1 MGTSKKSLFDS
12 NRKITIMKKNIIFLA
27 LFSSILL
34 SQSDVLIMSPE
45 PNSEIS
51 GHDVLIAI
59 STFGMKGINPNNIQ
73 LLLDGEDISDLA
85 YMDEDMVTCLL
96 DQLDPGLHQIQIF
109 IGGGGPKTWSFT
121 TTLRE
126 PTLKYSGRIRS
137 SSSMDQIDDQTL
149 NISQVM
155 VNFKGSAYEWM
166 KFKTNVKITT
176 QEQALYQPR
185 NVLGFEVTLKDYATI
200 NVGDSNPRLSHF
212 TMNGK
217 RIRGLNSNFK
227 WRWFNLHFVQGEI
240 NRAIEGDLKKAYSYS
255 IDTDDEGTKF
265 LSLSR
270 NGYTFE
276 QNVMAGRLALG
287 RGEKFQWGL
296 NFMKARD
303 DTNSVTQ
310 DLNNAEIVYSPDA
323 TGSVSGLDSGRVYT
337 ISELGTKAHFLE
349 GKNWAGDGPKDNLVV
364 GTDLGISLF
373 NKRLRLDGELAFS
386 MTNNNI
392 WGGPLT
398 LAQLDTMID
407 DSVDNKLSSFDLSS
421 FPDPADYENILIIN
435 PNLAPLVPIDIN
447 AFGDNATVDLMDA
460 VLSMPSL
467 AYRGRAVTNFYGNY
481 LAVEYSQVGPQYNS
495 LANPYL
501 VKNKR
506 EFSVSD
512 KLKLLQNRLMLTMGY
527 KHQDDDILT
536 TVENLKSQNT
546 MSLGI
551 NALPGP
557 GLPTLNFTYRSIDRD
572 NGIDKLIP
580 LTDSTFTDNRENTHT
595 NNMMVN
601 ISHRFDLVWS
611 HALSGTFVNVNKT
624 DKFTGRDTNF
634 VDPAMS
640 TNVMNFTLSTRYN
653 FQLKTTLNLT
663 INSSELST
671 GPGERGNQDFLTTNF
686 DTEYPFFNNQILG
699 KVGLNYAQG
708 SGLVD
713 MSWVGFKSGIKWKI
727 FDQFSVKIHGEY
739 RSKKTGGFKKNT
751 VIARANLEYSF

>member
-1 MGTSKKSLFDS
+1 
-12 NRKITIMKKNIIFLA
+12 MKKNIIFLA

-185 NVLGFEVTLKDYATI
+185 NVLGFEITLKDYATI

-217 RIRGLNSNFK
+217 RIRGLNANFK

-240 NRAIEGDLKKAYSYS
+240 NRAIEGDLEKAYSYS
-255 IDTDDEGTKF
+255 IDTDDDGTKF
-265 LSLSR
+265 LSLTR

-310 DLNNAEIVYSPDA
+310 DLNNAEIIYSPDA
-323 TGSVSGLDSGRVYT
+323 TGFVSGLDSGRVYT
-337 ISELGTKAHFLE
+337 ISKLGTKAHYLE
-349 GKNWAGDGPKDNLVV
+349 SKNWAGDGPKDNLVI

-421 FPDPADYENILIIN
+421 FPDPADYEKILIIN
-435 PNLAPLVPIDIN
+435 PNMAPLVPIDIN
-447 AFGDNATVDLMDA
+447 AFGDSATVDLMDA

-512 KLKLLQNRLMLTMGY
+512 KLKLLQNRLMLIMGY

-536 TVENLKSQNT
+536 TVENLKTQNT
-546 MSLGI
+546 ISLGI

-572 NGIDKLIP
+572 NGIDKRIP

-595 NNMMVN
+595 NNIMVN

-611 HALSGTFVNVNKT
+611 HALSGTFVNVNKI
-624 DKFTGRDTNF
+624 DNFTGRDTNF

-663 INSSELST
+663 INSSDLST
-671 GPGERGNQDFLTTNF
+671 GPGKRGTQDFFTTNF
-686 DTEYPFFNNQILG
+686 DAEYPFFKNQILG

>member
-1 MGTSKKSLFDS
+1 
-12 NRKITIMKKNIIFLA
+12 MKKNIIFLA

-51 GHDVLIAI
+51 GYDVLIAI

-96 DQLDPGLHQIQIF
+96 DQLEPGLHQIQIS

-166 KFKTNVKITT
+166 MFKTNVKITT

-185 NVLGFEVTLKDYATI
+185 NVLGFEITLKDYATI

-217 RIRGLNSNFK
+217 RIRGLNANIK
-227 WRWFNLHFVQGEI
+227 WSWFNLHFVQGEI

-276 QNVMAGRLALG
+276 QNVMAGRLSLG

-310 DLNNAEIVYSPDA
+310 NLNNAEIVYSPDA
-323 TGSVSGLDSGRVYT
+323 TGSVSGLDSGVVYT
-337 ISELGTKAHFLE
+337 ISELGTKAHYLD
-349 GKNWAGDGPKDNLVV
+349 GKNWAGDGPKDNLVI

-373 NKRLRLDGELAFS
+373 NKRLRLDGELALS

-407 DSVDNKLSSFDLSS
+407 DSVDNKLLSIDLSS
-421 FPDPADYENILIIN
+421 FPDPADYEKILIIN
-435 PNLAPLVPIDIN
+435 PNMAPLVPIDIN
-447 AFGDNATVDLMDA
+447 AFGDNATVALMDA

-481 LAVEYSQVGPQYNS
+481 LAVEYLQVGPQYNS

-536 TVENLKSQNT
+536 TVDNLKSQNT
-546 MSLGI
+546 VSLGI

-572 NGIDKLIP
+572 NGIDKRIP

-595 NNMMVN
+595 NNIMVN

-624 DKFTGRDTNF
+624 DNFTDRDTNF

-671 GPGERGNQDFLTTNF
+671 GPGERGIQDFLTTNF
-686 DTEYPFFNNQILG
+686 DTEYPLFKNRILG

-713 MSWVGFKSGIKWKI
+713 MSWIGFKSGIKWKI

-751 VIARANLEYSF
+751 VIARANLGYSF

>member
-1 MGTSKKSLFDS
+1 
-12 NRKITIMKKNIIFLA
+12 MKKNIIFLA

-51 GHDVLIAI
+51 GNDVLIAI

-185 NVLGFEVTLKDYATI
+185 NVLGFEIALKDYATI

-217 RIRGLNSNFK
+217 RIRGLNANIK
-227 WRWFNLHFVQGEI
+227 WSWFNLHFVQGEI

-255 IDTDDEGTKF
+255 IDTDDDGTKF

-270 NGYTFE
+270 NGYTFA

-310 DLNNAEIVYSPDA
+310 DLNNAEIIYSPDA
-323 TGSVSGLDSGRVYT
+323 TGSVSGLDSGVVYT
-337 ISELGTKAHFLE
+337 ISELGTKAHYLE

-386 MTNNNI
+386 LTNNNI

-398 LAQLDTMID
+398 LAELDTMID
-407 DSVDNKLSSFDLSS
+407 DSVDNKLLSIDLSS
-421 FPDPADYENILIIN
+421 FPDPADYEKILIIN
-435 PNLAPLVPIDIN
+435 PNMAPLVPIDIN
-447 AFGDNATVDLMDA
+447 AFGDSATVDLMDA

-536 TVENLKSQNT
+536 MVDNLKSQNT

-572 NGIDKLIP
+572 NGIDKRIP
-580 LTDSTFTDNRENTHT
+580 LTDSTSTDNRQNTHT
-595 NNMMVN
+595 NNIMVN

-624 DKFTGRDTNF
+624 DKFTDRDTNF

-663 INSSELST
+663 INSSDLST
-671 GPGERGNQDFLTTNF
+671 GPGKRGTQDFFTTNF
-686 DTEYPFFNNQILG
+686 DAEYPFFKNQILG

>member
-1 MGTSKKSLFDS
+1 
-12 NRKITIMKKNIIFLA
+12 MKKYIIFLA

-59 STFGMKGINPNNIQ
+59 STFGMRGIDPNNIQ

-96 DQLDPGLHQIQIF
+96 DQLDPGLHQIQLF
-109 IGGGGPKTWSFT
+109 IDGRGPKTWSFT

-185 NVLGFEVTLKDYATI
+185 NVLGFEITLKDYATI

-217 RIRGLNSNFK
+217 RIRGLNANFK
-227 WRWFNLHFVQGEI
+227 WRWFNLHFVQGGI

-323 TGSVSGLDSGRVYT
+323 TGSVSGLDSGVVYT
-337 ISELGTKAHFLE
+337 ISELGTKAHYLE
-349 GKNWAGDGPKDNLVV
+349 GKNWAGDGPKDNLVI

-386 MTNNNI
+386 LTNNNI

-398 LAQLDTMID
+398 LAELDTMID
-407 DSVDNKLSSFDLSS
+407 DSVDNKLLSIDLSS
-421 FPDPADYENILIIN
+421 FPDPADYEKILIIN
-435 PNLAPLVPIDIN
+435 PNMAPLVPIDIN
-447 AFGDNATVDLMDA
+447 AFGDDATVDLMDA

-512 KLKLLQNRLMLTMGY
+512 KLKLLQNRWMLTMGY

-536 TVENLKSQNT
+536 TVDNLKSQNT

-572 NGIDKLIP
+572 NGIDKRIP
-580 LTDSTFTDNRENTHT
+580 LTDSTSTDNRENTHT
-595 NNMMVN
+595 NNIMVN

-624 DKFTGRDTNF
+624 DNFTDRDTNF

-663 INSSELST
+663 INSSELSI
-671 GPGERGNQDFLTTNF
+671 GPGERGTQDFLTTNF
-686 DTEYPFFNNQILG
+686 DTEYPLFKNRILG

-713 MSWVGFKSGIKWKI
+713 MSWIGFKSGIKWKI

-751 VIARANLEYSF
+751 VIARANLGYSF

>member
-1 MGTSKKSLFDS
+1 MGLNISKAFVY
-12 NRKITIMKKNIIFLA
+12 NA
-27 LFSSILL
+27 LFCGVLL
-34 SQSDVLIMSPE
+34 GQSGVLIMSPE
-45 PNSEIS
+45 PGSQITGDN
-51 GHDVLIAI
+51 VLIAA
-59 STFGMKGINPNNIQ
+59 SLFGVSNINPSTIG
-73 LLLDGEDISDLA
+73 LLLDGEDITDQA
-85 YMDEDMVTCLL
+85 YIDADMVSCLL
-96 DQLDPGLHQIQIF
+96 DKIGPGVHEVNLIL
-109 IGGGGPKTWSFT
+109 GGMVAPKKWSFT
-121 TTLRE
+121 AM
-126 PTLKYSGRIRS
+126 LKDPSVNYSGRIRS

-149 NISQVM
+149 NISKLM
-155 VNFKGSAYEWM
+155 VDFKGSAYEW
-166 KFKTNVKITT
+166 FSFRTNLKMTT
-176 QEQALYQPR
+176 QENELYQPR
-185 NVLGFEVTLKDYATI
+185 NVYGFSLGVKDYVTL
-200 NVGDSNPRLSHF
+200 NLGDANPRLSHF

-217 RIRGLNSNFK
+217 RIRGLDAQLK
-227 WRWFNLHFVQGEI
+227 YGWFNLRFVRGEI
-240 NRAIEGDLKKAYSYS
+240 NRAVRGDLAKAYSYT
-255 IDTDDEGTKF
+255 IDNDDFGEKY

-270 NGYTFE
+270 SGYTFK
-276 QNVMAGRLALG
+276 QNVLSGRLALG

-310 DLNNAEIVYSPDA
+310 ELNNAEIVYSPDA
-323 TGSVSGLDSGRVYT
+323 TGSVSGLDSGVVYT
-337 ISELGTKAHFLE
+337 ISELGTKAHYLD
-349 GKNWAGDGPKDNLVV
+349 GKNWAGDGPKDNLVI

-373 NKRLRLDGELAFS
+373 NKRLRLDGELALS

-398 LAQLDTMID
+398 LTQLDTMID
-407 DSVDNKLSSFDLSS
+407 DTVDEKLLSIDLSS
-421 FPDPADYENILIIN
+421 FPDPADYEKILIIN
-435 PNLAPLVPIDIN
+435 PNMAPLVPIDIN
-447 AFGDNATVDLMDA
+447 AFGDSATVDLIDA

-536 TVENLKSQNT
+536 TVEHLKTQDT
-546 MSLGI
+546 ISLGI

-557 GLPTLNFTYRSIDRD
+557 GLPRLNFTYRSIDRD
-572 NGIDKLIP
+572 NGIDSLIS

-624 DKFTGRDTNF
+624 DKFTDRDTNF

-640 TNVMNFTLSTRYN
+640 TNVMNLTLSTRYN

-686 DTEYPFFNNQILG
+686 DTEYPFFKNQILG

-713 MSWVGFKSGIKWKI
+713 MSWIGFKSGIKWKI

-739 RSKKTGGFKKNT
+739 RSKKTGGLKKNT

>member
-1 MGTSKKSLFDS
+1 
-12 NRKITIMKKNIIFLA
+12 MKKNIIFLA

-96 DQLDPGLHQIQIF
+96 DQLDPGLHQIQLF
-109 IGGGGPKTWSFT
+109 IDGRGPKIWSFT

-185 NVLGFEVTLKDYATI
+185 NILGFEITLKDYATI

-217 RIRGLNSNFK
+217 RIRGLNANIK
-227 WRWFNLHFVQGEI
+227 WSWFNLHFVQGEI

-310 DLNNAEIVYSPDA
+310 ELNNAEIVYSPDA
-323 TGSVSGLDSGRVYT
+323 TGSVSGLDSGVVYT
-337 ISELGTKAHFLE
+337 ISELGTKAHYLD
-349 GKNWAGDGPKDNLVV
+349 GKNWAGDGPKDNLVI

-373 NKRLRLDGELAFS
+373 NKRLRLDGELALS

-407 DSVDNKLSSFDLSS
+407 DSVDNKLLSIDLSS
-421 FPDPADYENILIIN
+421 FPDPADYEKILIIN
-435 PNLAPLVPIDIN
+435 PNMAPLVPIDIN
-447 AFGDNATVDLMDA
+447 AFGDSATVALMDA

-536 TVENLKSQNT
+536 TVDNLKSQNT
-546 MSLGI
+546 VSLGI

-572 NGIDKLIP
+572 NGIDSLITLP
-580 LTDSTFTDNRENTHT
+580 DSTFTDNRQNTHT
-595 NNMMVN
+595 NNIMVN

-624 DKFTGRDTNF
+624 DKFTDRDTNF

-671 GPGERGNQDFLTTNF
+671 GPGERGIQDFLTTNF
-686 DTEYPFFNNQILG
+686 DTEYPLFKNRILG

-713 MSWVGFKSGIKWKI
+713 MSWIGFKSGLKWKI

>member
-1 MGTSKKSLFDS
+1 
-12 NRKITIMKKNIIFLA
+12 MKKNIIFLA

-96 DQLDPGLHQIQIF
+96 DQLEPGLHQIQIS

-185 NVLGFEVTLKDYATI
+185 NVLGFEITLKDYATI

-217 RIRGLNSNFK
+217 RIRGLNANIK
-227 WRWFNLHFVQGEI
+227 WSWFNLHFVQGEI

-310 DLNNAEIVYSPDA
+310 ELNNAEIVYSPDA
-323 TGSVSGLDSGRVYT
+323 TGSVSGLDSGVVYT
-337 ISELGTKAHFLE
+337 ISELGTKAHYLE
-349 GKNWAGDGPKDNLVV
+349 GKNWAGDGPKDNLVI

-373 NKRLRLDGELAFS
+373 NKRLRLDGELALS

-407 DSVDNKLSSFDLSS
+407 DSVDNKLLSIDLSS
-421 FPDPADYENILIIN
+421 FPDPADYEKILIIN
-435 PNLAPLVPIDIN
+435 PNMAPLVPIDIN
-447 AFGDNATVDLMDA
+447 AFGDSATVALMDA

-536 TVENLKSQNT
+536 TVDNLKSQNT
-546 MSLGI
+546 VSLGI

-572 NGIDKLIP
+572 NGIDSLITLP
-580 LTDSTFTDNRENTHT
+580 DSTFTDNRQNTHT
-595 NNMMVN
+595 NNIMVN

-624 DKFTGRDTNF
+624 DKFTDRDTNF

-671 GPGERGNQDFLTTNF
+671 GPGERGIQDFLTTNF
-686 DTEYPFFNNQILG
+686 DTEYPLFKNRILG

-713 MSWVGFKSGIKWKI
+713 MSWIGFKSGLKWKI

>member
-1 MGTSKKSLFDS
+1 
-12 NRKITIMKKNIIFLA
+12 MKKNIIFLA

-96 DQLDPGLHQIQIF
+96 DQLDPGLHQIQLF
-109 IGGGGPKTWSFT
+109 IDGRGPKTWSFT

-155 VNFKGSAYEWM
+155 VDFKGSAYEWM
-166 KFKTNVKITT
+166 KFKTNVKITS
-176 QEQALYQPR
+176 QEKALYQPR
-185 NVLGFEVTLKDYATI
+185 NVLGFEIALKDYATI

-217 RIRGLNSNFK
+217 RIRGLNANFK

-240 NRAIEGDLKKAYSYS
+240 NRAIEGDLEKAYSYS

-265 LSLSR
+265 ISLSR

-323 TGSVSGLDSGRVYT
+323 TGSVSGLDSGVVYT
-337 ISELGTKAHFLE
+337 ISELGTMAHYLE
-349 GKNWAGDGPKDNLVV
+349 GKNWAGDGPKDNLVI

-386 MTNNNI
+386 LTNNNI
-392 WGGPLT
+392 WGGSLT
-398 LAQLDTMID
+398 LAELDTMID
-407 DSVDNKLSSFDLSS
+407 DSVDNKLLSIDLSS
-421 FPDPADYENILIIN
+421 FPDPADYEKILIIN
-435 PNLAPLVPIDIN
+435 PNMAPLVPIDIN
-447 AFGDNATVDLMDA
+447 AFGDSATVDLMDA

-572 NGIDKLIP
+572 NGIDKRIP
-580 LTDSTFTDNRENTHT
+580 LTDSTSTDNRENTHT
-595 NNMMVN
+595 NNIMVN

-611 HALSGTFVNVNKT
+611 HALSGTFVNVNKI
-624 DKFTGRDTNF
+624 DNFTGRDTNF

-640 TNVMNFTLSTRYN
+640 INVMNFTLSTRYN

-663 INSSELST
+663 INSSELSI
-671 GPGERGNQDFLTTNF
+671 GPGERGIQDFLTTNF
-686 DTEYPFFNNQILG
+686 DTEYPLFKNRILG

-713 MSWVGFKSGIKWKI
+713 MSWIGFKSGIKWKI

-751 VIARANLEYSF
+751 VIARANLGYSF

>member
-1 MGTSKKSLFDS
+1 
-12 NRKITIMKKNIIFLA
+12 MKKQIIFLA

-45 PNSEIS
+45 PNSEVS

-59 STFGMKGINPNNIQ
+59 SIFGMKGINPNNIQ

-85 YMDEDMVTCLL
+85 YMDEDIVTCLL
-96 DQLDPGLHQIQIF
+96 DQLDPGFHQIQIF
-109 IGGGGPKTWSFT
+109 IDGRGPKTWSFT

-155 VNFKGSAYEWM
+155 VDFKGSAYEWM
-166 KFKTNVKITT
+166 KFKTNVKITS

-185 NVLGFEVTLKDYATI
+185 NVLGFEIALKDYATI

-217 RIRGLNSNFK
+217 RIRGLNANFK
-227 WRWFNLHFVQGEI
+227 WNWFNLHFVQGEI

-255 IDTDDEGTKF
+255 IDTDNEGTKF

-303 DTNSVTQ
+303 DTNSVTPNL
-310 DLNNAEIVYSPDA
+310 DNAEIVYSPDA
-323 TGSVSGLDSGRVYT
+323 TGSVSGLDSGVVYT
-337 ISELGTKAHFLE
+337 ISDLGTKAHFLE
-349 GKNWAGDGPKDNLVV
+349 GKNWAGDGPKDNLVI
-364 GTDLGISLF
+364 GTDLGIFLF
-373 NKRLRLDGELAFS
+373 NKRLKLDGELAFS

-447 AFGDNATVDLMDA
+447 AFGDSATVDLTDA

-467 AYRGRAVTNFYGNY
+467 AYRGRAITNFYGNY
-481 LAVEYSQVGPQYNS
+481 LAVEYSQVGPEFNS

-506 EFSVSD
+506 EFSISD
-512 KLKLLQNRLMLTMGY
+512 KLKLLQNRLMLTIGY

-536 TVENLKSQNT
+536 SVENLKSQNT
-546 MSLGI
+546 LSLGI

-572 NGIDKLIP
+572 NGIDKLIQLP
-580 LTDSTFTDNRENTHT
+580 DSTYTDNRENTHT
-595 NNMMVN
+595 DNIMVN
-601 ISHRFDLVWS
+601 ISHRFD
-611 HALSGTFVNVNKT
+611 
-624 DKFTGRDTNF
+624 
-634 VDPAMS
+634 
-640 TNVMNFTLSTRYN
+640 
-653 FQLKTTLNLT
+653 
-663 INSSELST
+663 
-671 GPGERGNQDFLTTNF
+671 
-686 DTEYPFFNNQILG
+686 
-699 KVGLNYAQG
+699 
-708 SGLVD
+708 
-713 MSWVGFKSGIKWKI
+713 
-727 FDQFSVKIHGEY
+727 
-739 RSKKTGGFKKNT
+739 
-751 VIARANLEYSF
+751 